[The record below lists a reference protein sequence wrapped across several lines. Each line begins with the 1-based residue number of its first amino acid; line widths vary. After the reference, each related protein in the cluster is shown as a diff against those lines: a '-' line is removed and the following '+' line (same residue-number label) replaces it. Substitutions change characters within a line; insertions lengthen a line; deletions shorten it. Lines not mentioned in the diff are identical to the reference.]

1 MDAVLERLSWE
12 QSLRQGSL
20 GKGFLG
26 KSSQEEGS
34 EGSRLGQISQG
45 WGLSWRQH

>member
-1 MDAVLERLSWE
+1 MDVVLDRLSGK

-20 GKGFLG
+20 GEGFLG

-34 EGSRLGQISQG
+34 EGSGLGQITQG
-45 WGLSWRQH
+45 WGLSWRQL